1 MFRTHI
7 RSEFLGN
14 NQYESFRF
22 THRSHRTLVLKPTV
36 RKLVIEHFQA
46 IPKAW
51 DTAINLEERMDEI
64 IMQAIDQRMSED
76 GYGARS

>member
-1 MFRTHI
+1 
-7 RSEFLGN
+7 
-14 NQYESFRF
+14 
-22 THRSHRTLVLKPTV
+22 LKPTV

-64 IMQAIDQRMSED
+64 IRQAIDQRMSED